1 MKAKVAVLMGGDSSE
16 REVSLRSGA
25 GVSKALA
32 KAGYEVVAIDV
43 SWRWGKRKEHETLS
57 GARPHKNDFVL
68 CEGLLVDACTPM
80 ELAEK
85 LLEYGVQVV
94 FIALHG
100 GYGEDGTI
108 QAFLELMRIPHTSPP
123 AKACMLAMDKRLTK
137 QLLISTGLPTA
148 EHIVVNKKDF
158 VTTSIDE
165 ISKRIKDSF
174 GFPCAVKPSSEG
186 STIGV
191 SKVESEKGLK
201 SALET
206 AFKYGEW
213 SIIEKWIEG
222 VEVTC
227 PVLGEGENA
236 FALPLIEIV
245 PKTASGF
252 YDYGAKYT
260 PGMSDHII
268 PPRLPKEVQEKARD
282 IAIQVHRLLGCSGFT
297 RTDMVIDKKGNV
309 YVLELNAVPGMTE
322 TSLVPHAAEAYGWE
336 FTYLVD
342 WIVQE
347 ALRYWGE
354 KER

>member
-16 REVSLRSGA
+16 RDVSLRSGA

-32 KAGYEVVAIDV
+32 EAGYEVIAIDV
-43 SWRWGKRKEHETLS
+43 SWRWGKTKLETLG
-57 GARPHKNDFVL
+57 GARPHKNDLAL
-68 CEGLLVDACTPM
+68 CERLLIDACTPT
-80 ELAEK
+80 ELAGK
-85 LLEYGVQVV
+85 LLDYGVQVV

-137 QLLISTGLPTA
+137 QLLISAGLPTA
-148 EHIVVNKKDF
+148 EHIVVNEKEFTKTG
-158 VTTSIDE
+158 VDE
-165 ISKRIKDSF
+165 ISRRIKDSF

-191 SKVESEKGLK
+191 SKVESERELEG
-201 SALET
+201 ALEI

-213 SIIEKWIEG
+213 SIIERWIEG

-245 PKTASGF
+245 PKAASGF
-252 YDYGAKYT
+252 YDYEAKYT
-260 PGMSDHII
+260 AGMSEHII
-268 PPRLPKEVQEKARD
+268 PPRLPKEVQERAKD

-297 RTDMVIDKKGNV
+297 RTDMIVDKKGDV

-322 TSLVPHAAEAYGWE
+322 TSLVPHAAEAHGWE
-336 FTYLVD
+336 FTHLVD

-347 ALRYWGE
+347 ALRHWGG